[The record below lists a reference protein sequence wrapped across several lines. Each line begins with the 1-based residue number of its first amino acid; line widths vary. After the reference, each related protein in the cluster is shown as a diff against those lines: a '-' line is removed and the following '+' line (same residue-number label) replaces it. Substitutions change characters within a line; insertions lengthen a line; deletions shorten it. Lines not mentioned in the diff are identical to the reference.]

1 MIANKLRYLIGYS
14 YGQIRYCSML
24 RHQPVLLDT
33 VVKLLAPADGNVYVD
48 ATFGGGGHSSA
59 LLHAA
64 PHCRIYALDADPLAI
79 DRAKQLASTPN
90 CHYKLKAIHCR
101 FGQMEDKL
109 IKVEKLPPYS
119 VDGILFDLGMS
130 SMQID
135 DPSRGFSF
143 RFSGPLDMRMN
154 ATSHQARNIK
164 IEKRPVA
171 CRRQGNYI
179 RPIGPQ
185 HRCMTAAHVINN
197 IDEDDLADIIWT
209 YGEDRKA
216 RKIAKSIVIE
226 RKKQPILT
234 TDHLVDI
241 IDRRFP
247 YKYRHEGQIHP
258 ATRTFQAIRIFI
270 NDELYQI
277 VDGLNACKRLLKN
290 GGRLVVISFH
300 SLEDRIVK
308 RFLNGQDRP
317 DFTSR
322 SNPSSS
328 KSYARLSHDNKSD
341 IRLNADIKIDSPWK
355 LITKRPIYPSPEEM
369 TDNPRSTSAKL
380 RYAIYDPQHT
390 N

>member
-1 MIANKLRYLIGYS
+1 MNHR
-14 YGQIRYCSML
+14 
-24 RHQPVLLDT
+24 PVLLDT
-33 VVKLLAPADGNVYVD
+33 VVKLLAPVDGRVYID
-48 ATFGGGGHSSA
+48 ATFGGGGHTSA
-59 LLHAA
+59 ILRAA
-64 PHCRIYALDADPLAI
+64 PNCRVYAIDADPLAI
-79 DRAKQLASTPN
+79 NRATQLALTPN

-101 FGQMEDKL
+101 FGQMENKL
-109 IKVEKLPPYS
+109 INVENLPPNS

-154 ATSHQARNIK
+154 ATSDQVRDIK
-164 IEKRPVA
+164 IEKKPVA
-171 CRRQGNYI
+171 CRRQGNFI
-179 RPIGPQ
+179 RPMGPQ
-185 HRCMTAAHVINN
+185 HRCMTAAHVVNN

-216 RKIAKSIVIE
+216 RKIAKSIVME

-234 TDHLVDI
+234 TDHLADI

-258 ATRTFQAIRIFI
+258 ATRTFQALRIFI
-270 NDELYQI
+270 NDELYQL
-277 VDGLNACKRLLKN
+277 VDSLNACKRLLKT
-290 GGRLVVISFH
+290 GGTLIAISFH

-322 SNPSSS
+322 SSPSSS
-328 KSYARLSHDNKSD
+328 RNYARLSHANKSD
-341 IRLNADIKIDSPWK
+341 IQLKLDIKIDSPWK
-355 LITKRPIYPSPEEM
+355 LITKRPIYPSLEEIA
-369 TDNPRSTSAKL
+369 DNPRAKSAKL
-380 RYAIYDPQHT
+380 RYAIYDPQHSI
-390 N
+390 